1 MREHVAR
8 LALHATSLG
17 LSETRLSLDR
27 KDSRAGKN
35 GVGESDLLTDI
46 FRMAAT
52 QTLVR
57 SLMLIS
63 TLAEATWSIGAGMDD
78 ALKLQYEMSDALQDF
93 SEVEAEAVCYASR
106 SAWLIPGTPAKVLA
120 DKPCERLTGQ
130 RTARICVSRTSCVR
144 QLHTGDPRPRVL
156 FQRLY
161 ASATHRNSSM
171 HRPSARLICA

>member
-1 MREHVAR
+1 MREYVAR

-17 LSETRLSLDR
+17 LSETRWSLER
-27 KDSRAGKN
+27 SDSRAGKT

-46 FRMAAT
+46 FRTAAM

-63 TLAEATWSIGAGMDD
+63 TLAEPKWSIGTGLDEE
-78 ALKLQYEMSDALQDF
+78 LKLQYEITTLQDF
-93 SEVEAEAVCYASR
+93 SEVEAEKVCYAAR
-106 SAWLIPGTPAKVLA
+106 SAWLIPGTPVKVLA
-120 DKPCERLTGQ
+120 DKPCGRLTGQ

-156 FQRLY
+156 FQR
-161 ASATHRNSSM
+161 
-171 HRPSARLICA
+171 